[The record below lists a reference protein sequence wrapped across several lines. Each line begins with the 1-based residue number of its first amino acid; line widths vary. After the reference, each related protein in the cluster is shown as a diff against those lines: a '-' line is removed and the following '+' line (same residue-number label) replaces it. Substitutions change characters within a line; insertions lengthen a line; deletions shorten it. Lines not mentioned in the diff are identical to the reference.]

1 MRQDEVQCRE
11 VVEVLTDYLE
21 GALPPADRV
30 ALEQHLLFCDG
41 CAAFLQQVRASVAL
55 TGRLQEEDVP
65 DAVLD
70 QVVQMFREREPR

>member
-1 MRQDEVQCRE
+1 MQCRE
-11 VVEVLTDYLE
+11 VVEVLTDYLD

-41 CAAFLQQVRASVAL
+41 CAAFLQQLRTSVAL
-55 TGRLQEEDVP
+55 TGRIQEEDVP

-70 QVVQMFREREPR
+70 QVVQMFRERESR